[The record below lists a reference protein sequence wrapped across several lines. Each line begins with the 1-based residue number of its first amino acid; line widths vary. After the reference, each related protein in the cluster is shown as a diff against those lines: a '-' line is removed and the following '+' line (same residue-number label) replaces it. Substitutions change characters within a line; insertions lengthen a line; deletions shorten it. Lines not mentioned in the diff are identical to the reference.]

1 MIPGVPSARLKI
13 QQPAIDFQGPQRN
26 VVERRRLMKLRHVVL
41 FGFGK
46 AQSPAATAEVI
57 RRFAELKA
65 LVPDIDDFEWGE
77 NSSPEGLDRGH
88 SHAFLLTF
96 ASARARDAYLVHPDH
111 IAFSNWVQ
119 PFVSS
124 VTVLDYWVEK
134 TPN

>member
-1 MIPGVPSARLKI
+1 
-13 QQPAIDFQGPQRN
+13 
-26 VVERRRLMKLRHVVL
+26 MKLRHVVL

-46 AQSPAATAEVI
+46 AQSPGAIAEVI

-96 ASARARDAYLVHPDH
+96 ADAEARDAYLVHPNH
-111 IAFSNWVQ
+111 AEFGTWVR

-124 VTVLDYWVEK
+124 VTVLDYWVK
-134 TPN
+134 SATAAVSGGSSAS

>member
-1 MIPGVPSARLKI
+1 
-13 QQPAIDFQGPQRN
+13 
-26 VVERRRLMKLRHVVL
+26 MKLRHVVL

-46 AQSPAATAEVI
+46 AQSSAAIAEVI
-57 RRFAELKA
+57 RRFAELKG
-65 LVPDIDDFEWGE
+65 LVPGIDDFEWGE

-111 IAFSNWVQ
+111 TAFSSWVQ